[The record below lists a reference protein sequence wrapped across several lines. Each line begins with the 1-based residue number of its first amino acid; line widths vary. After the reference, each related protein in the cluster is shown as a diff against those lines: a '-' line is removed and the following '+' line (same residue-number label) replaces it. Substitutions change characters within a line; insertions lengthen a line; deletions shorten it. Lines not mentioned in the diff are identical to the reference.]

1 MSGFGFNDPQG
12 FAGNQQQPNQPIQQ
26 AVGYIPM
33 SFNNMNSGPVCH
45 GQTMSNWPMDQAQPS
60 MHPTSL
66 MPAAYDSPF
75 ASCGQQMQT
84 AAPRHTQSSTM
95 YTGQANLMQSNAM
108 FMRNT
113 QSGMM
118 NMEQMPTDNMQ
129 GAMNMRQAQ
138 SMQPNAMSMGHTQS
152 GMMNLGQTQSMQS
165 NDMFLGQTQSGM
177 MNMRQTQSKQSN
189 DMFMGQTQYGMI
201 NMEQMPTDHM
211 QGVMD
216 MGQAQNPDPLQG
228 VDFTAQLASM
238 QNFSQ
243 QYPSMQH
250 PGMQQ
255 TPSMQTPH
263 KRAIQKQ
270 SRSRKPTAQI
280 MQGGRNSAGK
290 RPPPRP
296 VEVLDALLQE
306 KQAEGK
312 LLEGNR
318 PELLKLST
326 ETAELRKEREKS
338 KLAEKMRICKE
349 RNEAALA
356 SRGQSQE
363 TVDHVESSATP
374 KRQKRAAA
382 AAADVEKSPE
392 TSSEETC
399 HGSIF
404 TTPVPAIQTSPSTPA
419 GASGRKF
426 TISQTRGAMCIN
438 PSALAITT
446 PTAAEPIQQQSLV
459 NGGKLL
465 PRAVAIKP
473 SAAAVPKTVSI
484 PQQTPTNSLMLP
496 PGAVFV
502 NPSSSSSSSSSSAAA
517 AAVAAAAAATAT
529 NTSATPPSAV
539 TAAASAAAAA
549 DAEAPANAT
558 ANDAQNQADWLAFAP
573 VRQFLYKNENTEEQ
587 AMLPEANDAAKE
599 ERVPPMDL
607 KADLLG
613 NEHLSPI
620 DLIDDLFGE
629 APAPLMDP
637 NTDLVGVEHLS
648 PMNSNAELSGDGPVP
663 PMHQTDNLLGTE
675 EYQPGQE
682 LSEMLEEAIERRQA
696 EDATEDGETW

>member
-1 MSGFGFNDPQG
+1 MSGFGFNDPPG

-33 SFNNMNSGPVCH
+33 NFNNMNSGPVCH
-45 GQTMSNWPMDQAQPS
+45 GQTMNNWPMDQAQPS

-66 MPAAYDSPF
+66 MLTAYDSPF

-95 YTGQANLMQSNAM
+95 YMGQANLMQSNAM
-108 FMRNT
+108 FMGNT
-113 QSGMM
+113 QPGMM
-118 NMEQMPTDNMQ
+118 NMGQT
-129 GAMNMRQAQ
+129 Q

-152 GMMNLGQTQSMQS
+152 GMMNMGQMQSMQPNAMSVGNTQSGMMNMGQTQSMQS

-177 MNMRQTQSKQSN
+177 LNMGQTQSKQSN
-189 DMFMGQTQYGMI
+189 DMFMGQTQYGMM

-211 QGVMD
+211 QGAMD

-228 VDFTAQLASM
+228 VDFTAQLAST

-243 QYPSMQH
+243 QYPSMQN

-263 KRAIQKQ
+263 KRAIQKP
-270 SRSRKPTAQI
+270 SRSRKSTAQI

-318 PELLKLST
+318 PKLLKLSA

-338 KLAEKMRICKE
+338 KMAEKMRICKE

-399 HGSIF
+399 HASIF

-419 GASGRKF
+419 GASGLKF
-426 TISQTRGAMCIN
+426 PISQTRGAMCIN

-446 PTAAEPIQQQSLV
+446 TTTAEPIQQQSLV

-465 PRAVAIKP
+465 RRAVAIKP

-502 NPSSSSSSSSSSAAA
+502 NPSSSSS
-517 AAVAAAAAATAT
+517 AAVAAAAATAT
-529 NTSATPPSAV
+529 NTTATPPSAV
-539 TAAASAAAAA
+539 TAAAA
-549 DAEAPANAT
+549 AEAPANAT
-558 ANDAQNQADWLAFAP
+558 ANDAQNQADWHAFAP

-587 AMLPEANDAAKE
+587 AMPSEANDAAKE
-599 ERVPPMDL
+599 EHVPTMDL
-607 KADLLG
+607 NADLLG
-613 NEHLSPI
+613 NEHLLPM
-620 DLIDDLFGE
+620 DLLDDLFGE
-629 APAPLMDP
+629 APAPLKDL
-637 NTDLVGVEHLS
+637 NTDPFGAEHLS

-675 EYQPGQE
+675 EYQAGQE

>member
-12 FAGNQQQPNQPIQQ
+12 FAGNQQQPNQPIHQ
-26 AVGYIPM
+26 AAGYIPM

-60 MHPTSL
+60 MHQTSL

-95 YTGQANLMQSNAM
+95 YMGQANLMQSNAM

-129 GAMNMRQAQ
+129 GVMNMRQAQSMQPNALSMGHTQSGMMNMGQTQ

-152 GMMNLGQTQSMQS
+152 GMMNMG
-165 NDMFLGQTQSGM
+165 
-177 MNMRQTQSKQSN
+177 QTQSKQFN
-189 DMFMGQTQYGMI
+189 DMFMGQTQHGMMS
-201 NMEQMPTDHM
+201 MEQMPTDHM
-211 QGVMD
+211 QGAMD

-228 VDFTAQLASM
+228 VDFTAQLTST
-238 QNFSQ
+238 QNASQ
-243 QYPSMQH
+243 QYPSMQY
-250 PGMQQ
+250 PVMQQ

-270 SRSRKPTAQI
+270 SRSRKSTAQI
-280 MQGGRNSAGK
+280 MQGGRKSAGK

-318 PELLKLST
+318 PELLKLSA

-338 KLAEKMRICKE
+338 KMAEKMRICKE

-382 AAADVEKSPE
+382 AAAGVEKSPE

-446 PTAAEPIQQQSLV
+446 TTAAEPIQQQSLV

-465 PRAVAIKP
+465 PREVAIKP
-473 SAAAVPKTVSI
+473 PAAAVPKTVSI
-484 PQQTPTNSLMLP
+484 PQQTPTNGLMLP

-502 NPSSSSSSSSSSAAA
+502 NSSSSSSSSSSSAAA
-517 AAVAAAAAATAT
+517 ATNTTATPPSTVTVTAVTVTAAAAA
-529 NTSATPPSAV
+529 
-539 TAAASAAAAA
+539 
-549 DAEAPANAT
+549 EAPTDAT
-558 ANDAQNQADWLAFAP
+558 ANDAENNADWLAFAP
-573 VRQFLYKNENTEEQ
+573 IRQFVYKPENTNEQ
-587 AMLPEANDAAKE
+587 AMIPEANDAAKKE
-599 ERVPPMDL
+599 HVPPMDL
-607 KADLLG
+607 NADLLG
-613 NEHLSPI
+613 NEHLSPT

-629 APAPLMDP
+629 APASLMDQ
-637 NTDLVGVEHLS
+637 NTDLLGVEHLS

>member
-95 YTGQANLMQSNAM
+95 YMGQANLMQSNAM

-152 GMMNLGQTQSMQS
+152 GMMNMGQTQSMQS
-165 NDMFLGQTQSGM
+165 NDMFLGQTQSSM
-177 MNMRQTQSKQSN
+177 MNMGQTQSKQSN
-189 DMFMGQTQYGMI
+189 DMFMGQTQPGMM

-211 QGVMD
+211 QAVMN

-263 KRAIQKQ
+263 KRATQKQ
-270 SRSRKPTAQI
+270 SRSRKPIAQI

-382 AAADVEKSPE
+382 AAAAAAADVEKSPE

-426 TISQTRGAMCIN
+426 IISQTRGAMCIN

-446 PTAAEPIQQQSLV
+446 TTAAEPIQQQSLV
-459 NGGKLL
+459 N
-465 PRAVAIKP
+465 
-473 SAAAVPKTVSI
+473 
-484 PQQTPTNSLMLP
+484 
-496 PGAVFV
+496 
-502 NPSSSSSSSSSSAAA
+502 
-517 AAVAAAAAATAT
+517 
-529 NTSATPPSAV
+529 
-539 TAAASAAAAA
+539 
-549 DAEAPANAT
+549 
-558 ANDAQNQADWLAFAP
+558 
-573 VRQFLYKNENTEEQ
+573 
-587 AMLPEANDAAKE
+587 EANDAAKE
-599 ERVPPMDL
+599 EHVPHMDL

-613 NEHLSPI
+613 NEHLSPM

-637 NTDLVGVEHLS
+637 NTDLLGVEHLS
-648 PMNSNAELSGDGPVP
+648 PMNSNAELCGDGPVP

>member
-12 FAGNQQQPNQPIQQ
+12 FAGNQQQPNQLIQQ

-66 MPAAYDSPF
+66 MPTAYDSPF

-84 AAPRHTQSSTM
+84 AASRHTQSSTM
-95 YTGQANLMQSNAM
+95 YMGQANLMQSNDM

-129 GAMNMRQAQ
+129 GVMNMRQAQ

-152 GMMNLGQTQSMQS
+152 GMMNMGQTQSTQSNDMFLGQTQPGMMNMGQTQSKQS

-177 MNMRQTQSKQSN
+177 MNMGQTQSKQSN
-189 DMFMGQTQYGMI
+189 DMFMGQTQYGMM

-211 QGVMD
+211 QGAMD

-228 VDFTAQLASM
+228 VDFTAQLTST
-238 QNFSQ
+238 QNASQ
-243 QYPSMQH
+243 QFPSMQY
-250 PGMQQ
+250 PVMQQ

-270 SRSRKPTAQI
+270 SRSRKSTAQT

-312 LLEGNR
+312 LLEGNK
-318 PELLKLST
+318 PELLKLSA

-338 KLAEKMRICKE
+338 KMAEKMRICKE

-399 HGSIF
+399 HASIF
-404 TTPVPAIQTSPSTPA
+404 TTPVLAIQTPPSTPA
-419 GASGRKF
+419 GASGLKF
-426 TISQTRGAMCIN
+426 PISQTRGAMCIN

-446 PTAAEPIQQQSLV
+446 TTTAEPIQQQSLV

-465 PRAVAIKP
+465 PRA
-473 SAAAVPKTVSI
+473 
-484 PQQTPTNSLMLP
+484 
-496 PGAVFV
+496 
-502 NPSSSSSSSSSSAAA
+502 
-517 AAVAAAAAATAT
+517 
-529 NTSATPPSAV
+529 
-539 TAAASAAAAA
+539 
-549 DAEAPANAT
+549 
-558 ANDAQNQADWLAFAP
+558 
-573 VRQFLYKNENTEEQ
+573 

-599 ERVPPMDL
+599 EHVPTMDL
-607 KADLLG
+607 NADLLG
-613 NEHLSPI
+613 NEHLLPM
-620 DLIDDLFGE
+620 DLLDDLFGE
-629 APAPLMDP
+629 APAPLKDL
-637 NTDLVGVEHLS
+637 NTDPFGAEHLS

-675 EYQPGQE
+675 EYQAGQE

>member
-12 FAGNQQQPNQPIQQ
+12 FAGNQQEPNQPIHQ
-26 AVGYIPM
+26 AAGYIPM

-60 MHPTSL
+60 MHQTSL

-84 AAPRHTQSSTM
+84 AAPRHTQSSTIYM
-95 YTGQANLMQSNAM
+95 GQANLMQSNAM

-129 GAMNMRQAQ
+129 GVMNMRQAQSMQPNALSMGHTQSGMMNMGQTQ

-152 GMMNLGQTQSMQS
+152 GMMNMG
-165 NDMFLGQTQSGM
+165 
-177 MNMRQTQSKQSN
+177 QTQSKQFN
-189 DMFMGQTQYGMI
+189 DMFMGQTQHGMMS
-201 NMEQMPTDHM
+201 MEQMPTDHM
-211 QGVMD
+211 QGAMD

-228 VDFTAQLASM
+228 VDFTAQLTST
-238 QNFSQ
+238 QNASQ
-243 QYPSMQH
+243 QYPSMQY
-250 PGMQQ
+250 PVMQQ

-270 SRSRKPTAQI
+270 SRSRKSTAQI
-280 MQGGRNSAGK
+280 MQGGRKSAGK

-306 KQAEGK
+306 KQSEGK

-318 PELLKLST
+318 PELLKLSA

-338 KLAEKMRICKE
+338 KMAEKMRICKE

-382 AAADVEKSPE
+382 AAAGVEKSPE

-446 PTAAEPIQQQSLV
+446 TTAAEPIQQQSLV

-465 PRAVAIKP
+465 PREVAIKP
-473 SAAAVPKTVSI
+473 PAAAVPKTVSI
-484 PQQTPTNSLMLP
+484 PQQTPTNGLMLP
-496 PGAVFV
+496 PGAVQFV
-502 NPSSSSSSSSSSAAA
+502 
-517 AAVAAAAAATAT
+517 
-529 NTSATPPSAV
+529 
-539 TAAASAAAAA
+539 
-549 DAEAPANAT
+549 
-558 ANDAQNQADWLAFAP
+558 
-573 VRQFLYKNENTEEQ
+573 YKPENTNEQ
-587 AMLPEANDAAKE
+587 AMIPEANDAAKKE
-599 ERVPPMDL
+599 HVPPMDL
-607 KADLLG
+607 NADLLG
-613 NEHLSPI
+613 NEHLSPT

-629 APAPLMDP
+629 APASLMDQ
-637 NTDLVGVEHLS
+637 NTDLLGVEHLS

>member
-1 MSGFGFNDPQG
+1 MSGFGFNDPPG

-33 SFNNMNSGPVCH
+33 NFNNMNSGPVCH
-45 GQTMSNWPMDQAQPS
+45 GQTMNNWPMDQAQPS

-95 YTGQANLMQSNAM
+95 YMGQANLMQSNAM
-108 FMRNT
+108 FMGNT

-118 NMEQMPTDNMQ
+118 NMGQT
-129 GAMNMRQAQ
+129 Q
-138 SMQPNAMSMGHTQS
+138 SMQPNAMSMGHTQT
-152 GMMNLGQTQSMQS
+152 GMMNMGQTQSMQS

-177 MNMRQTQSKQSN
+177 LNMGQTQSKQSN
-189 DMFMGQTQYGMI
+189 DMFMGQTQYGMM
-201 NMEQMPTDHM
+201 NMEQIPTDHM
-211 QGVMD
+211 QGAMD

-228 VDFTAQLASM
+228 VDFTAQLAST

-243 QYPSMQH
+243 QYPSMQN

-263 KRAIQKQ
+263 KRAIQKP
-270 SRSRKPTAQI
+270 SRSRKSTAQI

-318 PELLKLST
+318 PELLKLSA

-363 TVDHVESSATP
+363 TVDQVESSATP

-399 HGSIF
+399 HASIF

-419 GASGRKF
+419 GASGLKF
-426 TISQTRGAMCIN
+426 PISQTRGAMCII

-446 PTAAEPIQQQSLV
+446 TTTAEPIQQQSLV

-496 PGAVFV
+496 PGAMFV
-502 NPSSSSSSSSSSAAA
+502 NPSSSSA
-517 AAVAAAAAATAT
+517 AAVAAAAATAT
-529 NTSATPPSAV
+529 NTTATPPSAV
-539 TAAASAAAAA
+539 TAAAAA
-549 DAEAPANAT
+549 AEAPANAT
-558 ANDAQNQADWLAFAP
+558 ANDAQNRADWHAFAP

-587 AMLPEANDAAKE
+587 AMPSEANDAAKE
-599 ERVPPMDL
+599 EHVPTMDL
-607 KADLLG
+607 NADLLG
-613 NEHLSPI
+613 NEHLLPM
-620 DLIDDLFGE
+620 DLLDDLFGE
-629 APAPLMDP
+629 APAPLKDL
-637 NTDLVGVEHLS
+637 NTDPFGAEHLS

-675 EYQPGQE
+675 EYQAGQE
-682 LSEMLEEAIERRQA
+682 LSEMLEEAIERRQE